1 MFSRLSVVELFGDW
15 KNLDYGMVFEKS
27 MGFFCAAPSVN
38 LFFPLQSLLKDD
50 PNLSASYIRQ
60 ATRIKICT
68 NQETHW
74 PANRN
79 LFSKHAFNNGTR
91 ICFNGIHYDRNWFG
105 KNHRTCSD
113 LISRLLPRFSFVIED
128 DFWNKIKSK
137 AKYCNYDFCMTCLS
151 ISIIVYSYGDVYVG
165 GEGLRIYTYV
175 RCLWQNIVR
184 TKVVK

>member
-1 MFSRLSVVELFGDW
+1 
-15 KNLDYGMVFEKS
+15 MVFEKS

-38 LFFPLQSLLKDD
+38 IFCLQSLLKDG

-79 LFSKHAFNNGTR
+79 FFSKHELPSIMARGFVLMAFNMT
-91 ICFNGIHYDRNWFG
+91 GIDLE

-128 DFWNKIKSK
+128 DFWNKIRRK
-137 AKYCNYDFCMTCLS
+137 AKYCNFDLCMTCLS
-151 ISIIVYSYGDVYVG
+151 ISKIVYSNVDVYMG

-175 RCLWQNIVR
+175 RCSWQNIVP